1 MDYFKENRK
10 LIHARCNLFLILI
23 LVVANVNAQFPA
35 QPDWLRSSN
44 PLSTYKA
51 TVRTDE
57 PNKVI
62 ISNGLITRSFTVSP
76 NWYTSDYRNEIGVG
90 TSFIRG
96 VSPEAR
102 LFFDNA
108 ETGVDIGGVL
118 GQSRFLLLVPETFTP
133 SVNPLGMVFVNYS
146 ISSIIP
152 QYEYTPRW
160 GVLNTSWPPPGIRL
174 SVNFAAP
181 VDPGPSNFTTL
192 EGTGVGC
199 DPPLT
204 CLTGYSKCDNTSV
217 PGQCTFPI
225 NTAVEDCAEW
235 SLCKAV
241 TCNHGRNDCQA
252 RGRITQLYSAGFT
265 SYIRGGFFPYPQ
277 VTATVYYELYDG
289 VPVLTKWVEVRN
301 GNTTSNDTQ
310 SSVPLLS
317 QITIERLHVP
327 WNLRTR
333 LHAETAYM
341 PHQGERNSMEDA
353 GWYPASGGYAANFTS
368 LTSQPV
374 NMWNYDEELMGPWGQ
389 DGALEYFYDMGLN
402 ETLLE
407 VKYPFGP
414 GLTLNTSLPP
424 YFGVFDS
431 FRVYE
436 SLHDSDDL
444 ERQSLTRRKL
454 LRATAPATTTDMG
467 PAIMVGGDSASIR
480 DAADTIGPL
489 GFRML
494 HTSVDPF
501 NFDPAY
507 IARVAADVA
516 YGHSKGLILGFYV
529 LLQNPPGLTPENE
542 VINPDTGNGEGIA
555 CFATTFHETFR
566 NNLLRFVQATGFDF
580 MDTDGPYEQ
589 APCGSKSHEHHRDL
603 LDSQVAQFHDN
614 VAWYQTLWS
623 APNPLSLVG
632 TGVMISCP
640 DPYEQVAGTTMQ
652 PIGYTDAWGRVE
664 DRWEWLVTGRVY
676 IHDGTFWKPP
686 TNGAINLDLNRAGS
700 MSSDDDLAF
709 LDVGLAQFLGVAGR
723 SFQYGALYQNSASQA
738 LWVKWMGWL
747 QQYRSILAS
756 DIIHIRKPD
765 GRSWDAMMHV
775 DPTSKDGDPKGFA
788 LFFNPTNSTIAVNFG
803 LSVYYCGFE
812 PGTSVNMLWM
822 NGTSANI
829 QQEAFF
835 TLPVASVLKPR
846 GYDWVVLS

>member
-1 MDYFKENRK
+1 
-10 LIHARCNLFLILI
+10 
-23 LVVANVNAQFPA
+23 
-35 QPDWLRSSN
+35 
-44 PLSTYKA
+44 
-51 TVRTDE
+51 
-57 PNKVI
+57 
-62 ISNGLITRSFTVSP
+62 
-76 NWYTSDYRNEIGVG
+76 
-90 TSFIRG
+90 
-96 VSPEAR
+96 
-102 LFFDNA
+102 
-108 ETGVDIGGVL
+108 
-118 GQSRFLLLVPETFTP
+118 
-133 SVNPLGMVFVNYS
+133 
-146 ISSIIP
+146 
-152 QYEYTPRW
+152 
-160 GVLNTSWPPPGIRL
+160 
-174 SVNFAAP
+174 
-181 VDPGPSNFTTL
+181 
-192 EGTGVGC
+192 
-199 DPPLT
+199 
-204 CLTGYSKCDNTSV
+204 
-217 PGQCTFPI
+217 
-225 NTAVEDCAEW
+225 
-235 SLCKAV
+235 
-241 TCNHGRNDCQA
+241 
-252 RGRITQLYSAGFT
+252 
-265 SYIRGGFFPYPQ
+265 
-277 VTATVYYELYDG
+277 
-289 VPVLTKWVEVRN
+289 
-301 GNTTSNDTQ
+301 
-310 SSVPLLS
+310 
-317 QITIERLHVP
+317 
-327 WNLRTR
+327 
-333 LHAETAYM
+333 
-341 PHQGERNSMEDA
+341 
-353 GWYPASGGYAANFTS
+353 
-368 LTSQPV
+368 
-374 NMWNYDEELMGPWGQ
+374 MWNYDEELMGPWGQ

-580 MDTDGPYEQ
+580 IDTDGPYEQ